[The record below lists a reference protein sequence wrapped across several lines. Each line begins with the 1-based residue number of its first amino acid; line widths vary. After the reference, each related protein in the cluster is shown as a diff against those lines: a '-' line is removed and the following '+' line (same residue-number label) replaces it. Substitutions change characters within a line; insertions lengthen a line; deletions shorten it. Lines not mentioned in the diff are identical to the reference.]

1 VPFILPVLILL
12 CNLRAFLK
20 EKNMTVKAKILT
32 VTRDVPMVTLLQKEL
47 NDGTYEIVNTECT
60 GVYLRD
66 VIRAETPDFI
76 ILDIIMPSLDGI
88 GTCLQIRQ
96 WTQTP
101 IMMLSTWDTQGSTV
115 RGLNLGSDTYLT
127 EAFGIDILKAKIRE
141 TLERTTAIDPFSCQH
156 AAGMDSLMKNMRN
169 SAQN

>member
-1 VPFILPVLILL
+1 
-12 CNLRAFLK
+12 
-20 EKNMTVKAKILT
+20 MTSKIKVLT
-32 VTRDVPMVTLLQKEL
+32 VSRDNSLVTLLQQEL
-47 NDGTYEIVNTECT
+47 NDGNYEIINTERS

-66 VIRAETPDFI
+66 VLRAENPDFI

-101 IMMLSTWDTQGSTV
+101 IMMLSTWDTSGSTV

-127 EAFGIDILKAKIRE
+127 EPFGMDVLKTRIE
-141 TLERTTAIDPFSCQH
+141 DTLKRTTTIDPFS
-156 AAGMDSLMKNMRN
+156 SLRASRN
-169 SAQN
+169 

>member
-1 VPFILPVLILL
+1 
-12 CNLRAFLK
+12 
-20 EKNMTVKAKILT
+20 MKAKTKILT
-32 VTRDVPMVTLLQKEL
+32 VTRDTSLVTLLQKEL
-47 NDGTYEIVNTECT
+47 NDGTFEIINTEHS

-66 VIRAETPDFI
+66 VIRAENPNFI

-101 IMMLSTWDTQGSTV
+101 IMMLSTWDTEGGTV

-127 EAFGIDILKAKIRE
+127 EAFGMDVLKTRIVE
-141 TLERTTAIDPFSCQH
+141 TLKRTTVVDPFTSHH
-156 AAGMDSLMKNMRN
+156 AQGLDNILDEIRRGKSE
-169 SAQN
+169 

>member
-1 VPFILPVLILL
+1 MT
-12 CNLRAFLK
+12 
-20 EKNMTVKAKILT
+20 EKIKILT
-32 VTRDVPMVTLLQKEL
+32 VSRDNSLVTLLQKEL
-47 NDGTYEIVNTECT
+47 NDGSYEIINTERC

-66 VIRAETPDFI
+66 VLRSEDPAFI

-101 IMMLSTWDTQGSTV
+101 IMMLSTWDTAEGTV

-127 EAFGIDILKAKIRE
+127 EPFGMEVLKTRIND
-141 TLERTTAIDPFSCQH
+141 TLKRTTVIDPFS
-156 AAGMDSLMKNMRN
+156 SLRASRN
-169 SAQN
+169 

>member
-1 VPFILPVLILL
+1 
-12 CNLRAFLK
+12 
-20 EKNMTVKAKILT
+20 MKAKTRILT
-32 VTRDVPMVTLLQKEL
+32 VTRDTSMVNLLQKEL
-47 NDGTYEIVNTECT
+47 NDGAYEIINTECA

-66 VIRAETPDFI
+66 VIRAETPNFI

-101 IMMLSTWDTQGSTV
+101 IMMLSTWETGGRTV

-127 EAFGIDILKAKIRE
+127 EPFGIDILKKKIEE
-141 TLERTTAIDPFSCQH
+141 TLERTTAVDPFSIQH
-156 AAGMDSLMKNMRN
+156 GTGMENLMKRIRDQSN
-169 SAQN
+169 